1 MTFTQ
6 KLRLSLFGVA
16 LLPPLF
22 IMGVIYFH
30 AADQAEAVDQRNAAN
45 EIRKFGTYR
54 ASEVAALRGTIARVT
69 RDPLFQRAYT
79 LLDSPRRTAVDL
91 SPLLA
96 ELDFLELIDRHR
108 LVRLSA
114 SRPALIGDTLPPFSG
129 ESTADSIALETVE
142 YDLNGAHASFALIV
156 PVDSLHSLYA
166 GRYLERQFLQAVGS
180 VLDAD
185 LSLVYLADSTEQT
198 RLYARMEQGQLYHD
212 DDQFRAVLAGSRPAG
227 FLLAASIRT
236 DSQAPIFRSL
246 LAVAGAVAVG
256 SVSLVLAIGFYMS
269 YRTKREIDN
278 LITATTRVA
287 AGDLNTTV
295 MSYDDGEFAHLAD
308 SFSTMTTR
316 LKESQE
322 RLAISQKIAAWQVIG
337 RKIAHE
343 VKNPLTPIAVCADDL
358 RRSYQDNLPE
368 FGLILDKNTAMIR
381 AEVARLTR
389 LLDEFVR
396 FARMAPPEKQ
406 RVEITS
412 LCAEIAQLYRREI
425 DLHRLEL
432 ENRCCE
438 KPFPLD
444 PEQIKQVLINLIK
457 NGLESAETTQVVAT
471 FACHDGALVI
481 SVLDNG
487 PGFSDEKLK
496 RGFEPYLST
505 KKDGSGLGL
514 AICQRII
521 VDHGGTINLFNRSEG
536 GAGVTIT
543 LPQD

>member
-6 KLRLSLFGVA
+6 KLRLSLFAVA

-30 AADQAEAVDQRNAAN
+30 AADQAEAIDQRNAAN
-45 EIRKFGTYR
+45 EIRKFRTYR
-54 ASEVAALRGTIARVT
+54 STEIADLRGAILQVSK
-69 RDPLFQRAYT
+69 DPLFQRAYAQI
-79 LLDSPRRTAVDL
+79 DSPRRVSVDL
-91 SPLLA
+91 SPLLT
-96 ELDFLELIDRHR
+96 ELDFLELIDRDR
-108 LVRLSA
+108 SVRMSA
-114 SRPALIGDTLPPFSG
+114 SRPALVGDTLPPFPLDPPG
-129 ESTADSIALETVE
+129 DSAGLETVE
-142 YDLNGAHASFALIV
+142 YDLNGPHASFALVV
-156 PVDSLHSLYA
+156 PVDSVRSLYA
-166 GRYLERQFLQAVGS
+166 GRYLEHQFLPAVS
-180 VLDAD
+180 TVLDAD
-185 LSLVYLADSTEQT
+185 LVILFPTDSSAELA
-198 RLYARMEQGQLYHD
+198 LYSRMEPGQLYHD
-212 DDQFRAVLAGSRPAG
+212 HDQYRAMLAGSRQAG
-227 FLLAASIRT
+227 FLLAAAVRT
-236 DSQAPIFRSL
+236 DSQRPVFRSL

-256 SVSLVLAIGFYMS
+256 SVALALAIGFYMS

-278 LITATTRVA
+278 LIIATTRVA
-287 AGDLNTTV
+287 AGDLNTPV
-295 MSYDDGEFAHLAD
+295 MSYDEGEFAHLAD

-368 FGLILDKNTAMIR
+368 FGVILDKNTAMIR

-406 RVEITS
+406 PTRLTF
-412 LCAEIAQLYRREI
+412 LCAEIAQLYQREI
-425 DLHRLEL
+425 DHHRLKL
-432 ENRCCE
+432 ESQCGE
-438 KPFPLD
+438 QPILLD
-444 PEQIKQVLINLIK
+444 SEQIKQVLINLIK
-457 NGLESAETTQVVAT
+457 NGLESAETARVVVNLT
-471 FACHDGALVI
+471 CPDRDLVI

-521 VDHGGTINLFNRSEG
+521 VDHGGTIGLFNRPEG

-543 LPQD
+543 LPKH